1 MKLEKSNFFSQSC
14 EKDVLIQSK
23 SGCRRLCAMHAEAR
37 GASGRYTQE
46 KSAEVY
52 LWPKPVE
59 AGILDRG
66 KKRRNMQKDAK
77 RQKKE
82 IFCERKL
89 DEMGFLV

>member
-1 MKLEKSNFFSQSC
+1 
-14 EKDVLIQSK
+14 
-23 SGCRRLCAMHAEAR
+23 MHAEAR

-66 KKRRNMQKDAK
+66 KRRRKMQKDAK
-77 RQKKE
+77 RQKKRV
-82 IFCERKL
+82 IFFR
-89 DEMGFLV
+89 

>member
-1 MKLEKSNFFSQSC
+1 
-14 EKDVLIQSK
+14 
-23 SGCRRLCAMHAEAR
+23 MHAEAR

-66 KKRRNMQKDAK
+66 KKRRKMQKDAK
-77 RQKKE
+77 RQKKKSY
-82 IFCERKL
+82 FFFGKRKL

>member
-1 MKLEKSNFFSQSC
+1 
-14 EKDVLIQSK
+14 
-23 SGCRRLCAMHAEAR
+23 MHAEAR

-66 KKRRNMQKDAK
+66 KKRRKMQKDAK
-77 RQKKE
+77 RQKKRVK
-82 IFCERKL
+82 F
-89 DEMGFLV
+89 FLVKERWMRWAFWFEIEKLVETFSLW

>member
-1 MKLEKSNFFSQSC
+1 
-14 EKDVLIQSK
+14 
-23 SGCRRLCAMHAEAR
+23 MHAEAR

-66 KKRRNMQKDAK
+66 KKRRKMQTDAKRCKKMQKDK
-77 RQKKE
+77 KKE
-82 IFCERKL
+82 FFFVKESWMRWAFWFEIEKL
-89 DEMGFLV
+89 VETYSPFGSVHAE